1 MILIRLL
8 LIFLIVYLLLRGF
21 VRSLFTEAP
30 PTSDRF
36 NIPPQPKPGTK
47 KVSKKIGEY
56 VEYEEMK
63 QKESRK
69 SDR

>member
-1 MILIRLL
+1 MILIRYL

-30 PTSDRF
+30 PSSDRF
-36 NIPPQPKPGTK
+36 NIPPQPPKPGTK

-56 VEYEEMK
+56 VDYEEIK
-63 QKESRK
+63 QKEGQK
-69 SDR
+69 K